1 MFPLPSSIGYPTL
14 CLNPNSGA
22 SKNAERP
29 AGGSYESTANAP
41 FGRNRR
47 ATFLNAARASARDV
61 APSYLHSTR
70 FASLF
75 FF

>member
-1 MFPLPSSIGYPTL
+1 MFPSPSSIGYPAL